1 MLGLLFL
8 SFYDSTMF
16 SALHRDNSLS
26 FLTLLNT
33 KLVSNFMRFFAHQFA
48 HHFDQ
53 FSPFFTRQYRA
64 RGIKNAWVR
73 IPPRTGNILEITHYI
88 SISYDVVFDEISQ
101 KHGFEPSSA
110 SKHSKSTSSKSK
122 KSITRNRMMD
132 FGTI

>member
-53 FSPFFTRQYRA
+53 FSPFFT
-64 RGIKNAWVR
+64 
-73 IPPRTGNILEITHYI
+73 GNTAPEVSKT
-88 SISYDVVFDEISQ
+88 
-101 KHGFEPSSA
+101 HGFESLLGQA
-110 SKHSKSTSSKSK
+110 
-122 KSITRNRMMD
+122 IFWR
-132 FGTI
+132 